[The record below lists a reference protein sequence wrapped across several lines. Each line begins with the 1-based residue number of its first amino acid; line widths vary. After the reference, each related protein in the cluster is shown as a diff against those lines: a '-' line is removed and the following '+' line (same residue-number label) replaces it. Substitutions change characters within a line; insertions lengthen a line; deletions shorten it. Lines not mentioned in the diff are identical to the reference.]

1 MKERG
6 GGAIVN
12 TSSVWGVYPG
22 PGHIAYCTSK
32 GAVAS
37 FTKSLG
43 RDHAPDGI
51 RVNAV
56 CPHEI
61 NTPML
66 RSGFERRGLDP
77 QQGIEDLNKT
87 VPLGHIAEP
96 EEIADVMVFLASD
109 EARYIA
115 GETVEVTGPSPWA
128 AERARGAV
136 QLQGKIALVTGGGRG
151 IGRGI
156 VDRFLEEGAQVAVV
170 QRQPLDDAL
179 DGHPRVA
186 HVKADLASSSSTARR
201 SGRRSSGSAVSTS
214 SSTTPGSCSS
224 ARSPRSSRRSGISCM
239 AVNLRAPLF
248 LAQAALPHMR
258 ERGGGSIINIGSIEG
273 LGANPDHAAYCAS
286 KAGIHGMT
294 RAMAVDLGADNI
306 RCNAIAPGW
315 IASELSETYL
325 ESHPDPAAVR
335 DALNRLHPLGR
346 VGRPTDV
353 GDLAVYLAG
362 DRSSFLT
369 GEIVVLDGGRTAKL
383 PMPS

>member
-1 MKERG
+1 MRFAKKIAVVTGGAGGVGRALIRKLTGEGAAVMVADLSAGGCRSLVEEIGAAGGDIDFVAGDVRDREYCERVVAETVSHFGGVDILFNNAGIIPRGTILETSDEMWRAALDVNLTAMFYLCRAAIPAMKERG

-77 QQGIEDLNKT
+77 QKAVEALNRT

-115 GETVEVTGPSPWA
+115 GETVEVTGAKP
-128 AERARGAV
+128 V
-136 QLQGKIALVTGGGRG
+136 
-151 IGRGI
+151 
-156 VDRFLEEGAQVAVV
+156 
-170 QRQPLDDAL
+170 
-179 DGHPRVA
+179 
-186 HVKADLASSSSTARR
+186 
-201 SGRRSSGSAVSTS
+201 GS
-214 SSTTPGSCSS
+214 
-224 ARSPRSSRRSGISCM
+224 
-239 AVNLRAPLF
+239 
-248 LAQAALPHMR
+248 
-258 ERGGGSIINIGSIEG
+258 
-273 LGANPDHAAYCAS
+273 
-286 KAGIHGMT
+286 
-294 RAMAVDLGADNI
+294 
-306 RCNAIAPGW
+306 
-315 IASELSETYL
+315 
-325 ESHPDPAAVR
+325 
-335 DALNRLHPLGR
+335 
-346 VGRPTDV
+346 
-353 GDLAVYLAG
+353 
-362 DRSSFLT
+362 
-369 GEIVVLDGGRTAKL
+369 
-383 PMPS
+383 

>member
-1 MKERG
+1 MKFSDKVAIVTGGAGGVGRALVCTLLREGAAVMVADVSADGCRSLVDDITSAGGGVVAYVAGDLRDRSFCERVVEETVARWGGVDILFNNAGIIPRGTILETSDDMWHAALDVNLTAMFYLCRAAIPVMKERG

-77 QQGIEDLNKT
+77 EQAVAELNKT

-115 GETVEVTGPSPWA
+115 GETVEVTGAKP
-128 AERARGAV
+128 V
-136 QLQGKIALVTGGGRG
+136 
-151 IGRGI
+151 
-156 VDRFLEEGAQVAVV
+156 
-170 QRQPLDDAL
+170 
-179 DGHPRVA
+179 
-186 HVKADLASSSSTARR
+186 
-201 SGRRSSGSAVSTS
+201 GS
-214 SSTTPGSCSS
+214 
-224 ARSPRSSRRSGISCM
+224 
-239 AVNLRAPLF
+239 
-248 LAQAALPHMR
+248 
-258 ERGGGSIINIGSIEG
+258 
-273 LGANPDHAAYCAS
+273 
-286 KAGIHGMT
+286 
-294 RAMAVDLGADNI
+294 
-306 RCNAIAPGW
+306 
-315 IASELSETYL
+315 
-325 ESHPDPAAVR
+325 
-335 DALNRLHPLGR
+335 
-346 VGRPTDV
+346 
-353 GDLAVYLAG
+353 
-362 DRSSFLT
+362 
-369 GEIVVLDGGRTAKL
+369 
-383 PMPS
+383 